1 MAGVPRHPRWDC
13 MCLQTYLLGLHGS
26 LNVHVWIARVPR
38 RPCWDG
44 RGPKTS
50 LLGLHPSLE
59 VLVGIARVPRRPCW
73 GGRSVLWPGLLWLL
87 TTAALLAQEQPVA
100 RKKSICIHCIWQM
113 VVQYV
118 FVFVRV
124 IGNYLLSSDQR
135 WILCIVLK
143 IRQNVEFDRSLQ
155 ICGSHS
161 MQIHLTWYNFNTWS
175 DSFFFFNFWV
185 IFYHC
190 DRSLLYLTSFLDVTG
205 LLSNDHM
212 YISQTIPLTPPT
224 RKSCQMDFKCNSIS

>member
-1 MAGVPRHPRWDC
+1 MVGVPRHPCWDC

-38 RPCWDG
+38 RPCCDCTG
-44 RGPKTS
+44 
-50 LLGLHPSLE
+50 
-59 VLVGIARVPRRPCW
+59 PCW

-175 DSFFFFNFWV
+175 DSFFFVNFWV

>member
-1 MAGVPRHPRWDC
+1 M
-13 MCLQTYLLGLHGS
+13 
-26 LNVHVWIARVPR
+26 
-38 RPCWDG
+38 
-44 RGPKTS
+44 S
-50 LLGLHPSLE
+50 LLGWQKCTL
-59 VLVGIARVPRRPCW
+59 ARVVMAAHNSSFACS
-73 GGRSVLWPGLLWLL
+73 GTTSSSQKINLHSLYLTNGRS
-87 TTAALLAQEQPVA
+87 
-100 RKKSICIHCIWQM
+100 ICVCFCSSNWQLFAVVWSKMNFVHCFENKTERWIWQ
-113 VVQYV
+113 V
-118 FVFVRV
+118 
-124 IGNYLLSSDQR
+124 
-135 WILCIVLK
+135 
-143 IRQNVEFDRSLQ
+143 LQ